1 MEAVQENKKWTGK
14 RIAKLIVD
22 IVCWIFF
29 AIALVFTVFAF
40 TAQSSVAKFPTIG
53 GKAMLTVESPSM
65 EGDHG
70 FSEGDLIISKILP
83 DVESKDKEDIEE
95 RANIISELKVTTYDT
110 DGSIIEYGDVIT
122 FWKDLDADGT
132 LELNS
137 HRIIGTVARTD
148 GHCEFI
154 TKGDN
159 NVAKDNYTVLDNDI
173 VGVWTG
179 GRVRGMGS
187 FITFLQPPH
196 VGFFVCI
203 ILPLAGF
210 LAYEVVVLVLTVKKM
225 KGNDKRVI
233 SAAEEEL
240 IKQKAIEEF
249 MAKQEAEKEAQEK
262 SSDEK

>member
-14 RIAKLIVD
+14 KIAKLVVD

-29 AIALVFTVFAF
+29 VFALVFTVFAF

-53 GKAMLTVESPSM
+53 GKAMLTVESNSM

-70 FSEGDLIISKILP
+70 FYVGDLIISKVLP
-83 DVESKDKEDIEE
+83 DADSEKQEDKDQ
-95 RANIISELKVTTYDT
+95 RAKAISELKVTTYNA
-110 DGSIIEYGDVIT
+110 DGSIAEYGDVIT
-122 FWKDLDADGT
+122 FWKDLNADGV

-137 HRIIGTVARTD
+137 HRIVGTVTRID
-148 GHCEFI
+148 NHYEFV

-159 NVAKDNYTVLDNDI
+159 NPTKDSYTVLDNDI

-179 GRVRGMGS
+179 GRAPGLGG
-187 FITFLQPPH
+187 FIKFLQPPQ

-210 LAYEVVVLVLTVKKM
+210 LAYEVVILVLAVKKA
-225 KGNDKRVI
+225 KGSDKRII
-233 SAAEEEL
+233 SKAEEEL

-249 MAKQEAEKEAQEK
+249 LAKQEAEKAQNNSK
-262 SSDEK
+262 DEK